1 VSDETPGGPGAGTAP
16 DTDTVPLP
24 TGSARVF
31 ASTIDVVVAGVLLGL
46 LDSLL
51 FVLFVGPVK
60 SGKLTTHQATV
71 SLLISLLTL
80 LLGAVLWVLQERHG
94 GSVGKR
100 FAGLRTTTVD
110 GFYPAPLA
118 QLFMKYLVMFA
129 LLAIGYYGTLIVL
142 ACLLVPFWQKQR
154 RNAFDLLARV
164 RAIPRGAVRTLAG
177 EPTGPAPAGDD
188 AAEE

>member
-1 VSDETPGGPGAGTAP
+1 VSDETPGGPGAGAAR
-16 DTDTVPLP
+16 DADAVPLP
-24 TGSARVF
+24 SGSARVF

-51 FVLFVGPVK
+51 FVLFVGSVK
-60 SGKLTTHQATV
+60 GGRLTSHQAAV

-100 FAGLRTTTVD
+100 FAGLRTTTMD
-110 GFYPAPLA
+110 GVYPAPYP
-118 QLFMKYLVMFA
+118 QLFMKYLLMFA

-142 ACLLVPFWQKQR
+142 GCLLVPFWQKQR
-154 RNAFDLLARV
+154 RNAFDLLARL
-164 RAIPRGAVRTLAG
+164 RAIPRGAVRTLDG
-177 EPTGPAPAGDD
+177 QPTGPAPARDEPAGD
-188 AAEE
+188 